1 MKKLL
6 FCAALMIAATNVMA
20 QDAASKARAG
30 VYDRTTAP
38 QYFFLEEKDVPSSV
52 YLLPP
57 PPEPGSAK
65 FAVDE
70 GRFNWGRYQ
79 RLCPRGQQAI
89 ADADVT
95 PKGVA
100 VAFSEAFGIE
110 LSEENTPEI
119 YKLMTNMNGDAGVLS
134 GGEAKVYYQR
144 MRPFVYFGIGTSV
157 PEDEAALVN
166 NGSYPSGH
174 TAIGWATALVLAEI
188 NVDHQNEILKRGYEM
203 GESRVIAGYHYQ
215 SDVDNGR
222 IVAAGVVA
230 RLHAD
235 EGFQKQLEKAKKEF
249 AKLKKEGKIAPSTF
263 SFTPDTN
270 TMKY

>member
-1 MKKLL
+1 MKKLVL
-6 FCAALMIAATNVMA
+6 FAACVFAATNVMA
-20 QDAASKARAG
+20 QDAASKARAA

-38 QYFFLEEKDVPSSV
+38 QYFFLEENEVPSSV

-70 GRFNWGRYQ
+70 ARFNWGRYQ
-79 RLCPRGQQAI
+79 RLRPRGAQAV
-89 ADADVT
+89 ADADVS

-110 LSEENTPEI
+110 INEQNTPEI

-188 NVDHQNEILKRGYEM
+188 NVDRQNEILKRGYEI

-222 IVAAGVVA
+222 VVAAGVVA
-230 RLHAD
+230 RLHAN
-235 EGFQKQLEKAKKEF
+235 EAFQKQLEKAKKEF
-249 AKLKKEGKIAPSTF
+249 AKLKKDGKIAPSTF
-263 SFTPDTN
+263 SFNPAEMN
-270 TMKY
+270 

>member
-1 MKKLL
+1 MKKILL
-6 FCAALMIAATNVMA
+6 CAALMIAATTVMA

-30 VYDRTTAP
+30 VYDRSTAP
-38 QYFFLEEKDVPSSV
+38 QYFFLEEKDVASSV

-70 GRFNWGRYQ
+70 ARFNWGRYQ
-79 RLCPRGQQAI
+79 RLRPRGKQAI

-110 LSEENTPEI
+110 INEQNTPEI

-166 NGSYPSGH
+166 NGSYPSG
-174 TAIGWATALVLAEI
+174 
-188 NVDHQNEILKRGYEM
+188 
-203 GESRVIAGYHYQ
+203 
-215 SDVDNGR
+215 
-222 IVAAGVVA
+222 
-230 RLHAD
+230 RL
-235 EGFQKQLEKAKKEF
+235 
-249 AKLKKEGKIAPSTF
+249 
-263 SFTPDTN
+263 
-270 TMKY
+270 

>member
-1 MKKLL
+1 MKKVLFFATLL
-6 FCAALMIAATNVMA
+6 MATTQVMA

-30 VYDRTTAP
+30 VYDHSTAP
-38 QYFFLEEKDVPSSV
+38 QYFFLEQSDVPSSV

-65 FAVDE
+65 FSVDE

-79 RLCPRGQQAI
+79 RLRPRGKQAV

-100 VAFSEAFGIE
+100 TAFSEAFGIE
-110 LSEENTPEI
+110 ISEQNTPEI

-157 PEDEAALVN
+157 PEDEAALIN

-188 NVDHQNEILKRGYEM
+188 NVDRQNEILKRGYEI
-203 GESRVIAGYHYQ
+203 GESRVITGYHYQ

-222 IVAAGVVA
+222 IVASGVVA

-249 AKLKKEGKIAPSTF
+249 AKLKKEGKVAPSTF
-263 SFTPDTN
+263 VSPATKN
-270 TMKY
+270 

>member
-6 FCAALMIAATNVMA
+6 FCAALLVAATHVMA
-20 QDAASKARAG
+20 QDASKARAS
-30 VYDRTTAP
+30 VYDHSTAP
-38 QYFFLEEKDVPSSV
+38 QYFFLHETDVASSV

-70 GRFNWGRYQ
+70 ARFNWGRYQ
-79 RLCPRGQQAI
+79 RLRPRGKQAI

-134 GGEAKVYYQR
+134 GGQAKVYYQR

-157 PEDEAALVN
+157 PQDEAALVN

-188 NVDHQNEILKRGYEM
+188 NVDRQNEILKRGYEM

-249 AKLKKEGKIAPSTF
+249 AKLKNDGKIAPSTF
-263 SFTPDTN
+263 SFTPDTD

>member
-1 MKKLL
+1 
-6 FCAALMIAATNVMA
+6 
-20 QDAASKARAG
+20 
-30 VYDRTTAP
+30 
-38 QYFFLEEKDVPSSV
+38 
-52 YLLPP
+52 
-57 PPEPGSAK
+57 
-65 FAVDE
+65 
-70 GRFNWGRYQ
+70 
-79 RLCPRGQQAI
+79 
-89 ADADVT
+89 
-95 PKGVA
+95 
-100 VAFSEAFGIE
+100 
-110 LSEENTPEI
+110 
-119 YKLMTNMNGDAGVLS
+119 
-134 GGEAKVYYQR
+134 
-144 MRPFVYFGIGTSV
+144 V

>member
-1 MKKLL
+1 MKKMIFL
-6 FCAALMIAATNVMA
+6 AALLAAATSVMA
-20 QDAASKARAG
+20 QDADSKARAG
-30 VYDRTTAP
+30 VFDRTTAP
-38 QYFFLEEKDVPSSV
+38 QYFFLQESDVASSV

-70 GRFNWGRYQ
+70 ARFNWGRYQ
-79 RLCPRGQQAI
+79 RLRPRGKQAI

-110 LSEENTPEI
+110 LNEQNTPEI
-119 YKLMTNMNGDAGVLS
+119 YKLMTNMNGDSGVLS
-134 GGEAKVYYQR
+134 GGQAKVYYQR

-174 TAIGWATALVLAEI
+174 TAIG
-188 NVDHQNEILKRGYEM
+188 
-203 GESRVIAGYHYQ
+203 
-215 SDVDNGR
+215 
-222 IVAAGVVA
+222 
-230 RLHAD
+230 
-235 EGFQKQLEKAKKEF
+235 
-249 AKLKKEGKIAPSTF
+249 
-263 SFTPDTN
+263 
-270 TMKY
+270 

>member
-1 MKKLL
+1 MKKFL

-20 QDAASKARAG
+20 QDADSKARAG
-30 VYDRTTAP
+30 VYDRSTTP
-38 QYFFLEEKDVPSSV
+38 QYFFLEEKDVASSV
-52 YLLPP
+52 NLLPP

-79 RLCPRGQQAI
+79 RLRARGKQAI
-89 ADADVT
+89 TDADVT

-100 VAFSEAFGIE
+100 FSFSEAFGIE
-110 LSEENTPEI
+110 INEENTPEI
-119 YKLMTNMNGDAGVLS
+119 YKLMSNMNGDAGVLS
-134 GGEAKVYYQR
+134 GGEAKVFYQR

-157 PEDEAALVN
+157 PEDEAALID

-188 NVDHQNEILKRGYEM
+188 NVDRQNEILKRGYEI
-203 GESRVIAGYHYQ
+203 GESRVITGYHYQ

-222 IVAAGVVA
+222 IVAAALVA
-230 RLHAD
+230 RLHA
-235 EGFQKQLEKAKKEF
+235 EEAFQKQLDKAKKEF
-249 AKLKKEGKIAPSTF
+249 AKLKKDGKIAPSTF
-263 SFTPDTN
+263 SFNPAELN
-270 TMKY
+270 

>member
-1 MKKLL
+1 MKKMIFL
-6 FCAALMIAATNVMA
+6 AALLAAATSVMA
-20 QDAASKARAG
+20 QDADSKARAG
-30 VYDRTTAP
+30 VFDRTTAP
-38 QYFFLEEKDVPSSV
+38 QYFFLQESDVASSV

-70 GRFNWGRYQ
+70 ARFNWGRYQ
-79 RLCPRGQQAI
+79 RLRPRGKQAI

-110 LSEENTPEI
+110 LNEQNTPEI
-119 YKLMTNMNGDAGVLS
+119 YKLMTNMNGDSGVLS
-134 GGEAKVYYQR
+134 GGQAKVYYQR

-188 NVDHQNEILKRGYEM
+188 NVDRQNEILKRGYEM

-222 IVAAGVVA
+222 IVAAALVA

-249 AKLKKEGKIAPSTF
+249 AKLKKDGKITPSAF
-263 SFTPDTN
+263 SFNPAEMN
-270 TMKY
+270 